1 MIFNLY
7 KNKRAPKSAVPIGNE
22 KTNNDKE
29 LSNKLFESSFC
40 L

>member
-22 KTNNDKE
+22 KNE
-29 LSNKLFESSFC
+29 
-40 L
+40 